1 MSQQQH
7 DTAVLA
13 AKVRTYL
20 KELERGNVT
29 GVCSLFKPDAQ
40 IYSPF
45 LGWME
50 PVPFFEKVVAASG
63 QSTISPLDIC
73 ASVEGNPRV
82 AAYFI
87 YDWGLKDGS
96 TAKFECVD
104 IFEFGADGLIEKM
117 IIVYDT
123 HPIRATVGDKYA

>member
-1 MSQQQH
+1 MLEQPQ
-7 DTAVLA
+7 DTAVPA
-13 AKVRTYL
+13 GRVRTYL
-20 KELERGNVT
+20 KELERGNVA
-29 GVCSLFKPDAQ
+29 GVCNLFKQDAQ

-50 PVPFFEKVVAASG
+50 PAPFFDKVVTASG
-63 QSTISPLDIC
+63 RSTISLVDIC
-73 ASVEGNPRV
+73 SSVDGHPRV

-104 IFEFGADGLIEKM
+104 IFEFGTDGLIEKM

-123 HPIRATVGDKYA
+123 YPIRSTVGDKYA

>member
-1 MSQQQH
+1 MTEQQQN
-7 DTAVLA
+7 AAALA
-13 AKVRTYL
+13 DQVRTYL
-20 KELERGNVT
+20 KELERGDVA
-29 GVCSLFKPDAQ
+29 GICSLFTPHAQ

-45 LGWME
+45 LGWMA
-50 PVPFFEKVVAASG
+50 PAPFFEKVVAASG
-63 QSTISPLDIC
+63 ESTITPLDIC
-73 ASVEGNPRV
+73 VSVDGHPRV

-104 IFEFGADGLIEKM
+104 IFEFGTDGLIEKM

-123 HPIRATVGDKYA
+123 HPIRSTVGDKYA